1 MMDPL
6 FVGLIF
12 SVYQSDPRVRS
23 NQVQLTC
30 FQACQG
36 ASELER
42 REVPLAIER
51 TPLEHYNLEGIFLIC
66 SVSSI

>member
-12 SVYQSDPRVRS
+12 SVYQTDPRVRS

-30 FQACQG
+30 FQAQSQG
-36 ASELER
+36 GTELER
-42 REVPLAIER
+42 REVPLFIENS
-51 TPLEHYNLEGIFLIC
+51 PLHHYNLEGMC
-66 SVSSI
+66 